1 MSVVFTYTFK
11 APVLLD
17 NQLQIC
23 WADDSQ
29 IKKGQ
34 EISSTT
40 KTAIDSRKPQPKYND
55 TNNIK
60 QNSMNYVLYEDKVS
74 ITFEWTD
81 DDGITQ
87 DDLDVY
93 KKYLQDQKETW
104 TWTEDF
110 SNKTAKAEYT
120 YAGENNDWGEF
131 PFKYFLDTSTI
142 KMVAETDNTK
152 LLCIIKN
159 DADTNYN
166 IRQRDIPAGST
177 ITINKPDSSVCYV
190 LFSQPVEINGS
201 AFDKYT
207 QKKLT
212 SASVNVKNT
221 GEIPC
226 KVLQYYR

>member
-1 MSVVFTYTFK
+1 MSVVFTYKFK

-23 WADDSQ
+23 WSDDSIMQ
-29 IKKGQ
+29 KDN

-40 KTAIDSRKPQPKYND
+40 KTVIDSRKPQPKYND

-60 QNSMNYVLYEDKVS
+60 QNSMNYVLYEGKVS

-81 DDGITQ
+81 DDGITE
-87 DDLDVY
+87 DDLNVY
-93 KKYLQDQKETW
+93 QKYLEDQSETW
-104 TWTEDF
+104 TWTADF
-110 SNKTAKAEYT
+110 ANKTAKAEAT
-120 YAGENNDWGEF
+120 YLGENNDWGEF

-142 KMVAETDNTK
+142 KMVAEENNTK
-152 LLCIIKN
+152 LLCIIKSN
-159 DADTNYN
+159 ADTDYT
-166 IRQRDIPAGST
+166 IRQRDIPIGET
-177 ITINKPDSSVCYV
+177 ITIDKPTSSICYV

-212 SASVNVKNT
+212 SSSVSAKNT
-221 GEIPC
+221 GTIPC

>member
-1 MSVVFTYTFK
+1 MSVVFTYKFK

-23 WADDSQ
+23 WSDDSIMQ
-29 IKKGQ
+29 KDN

-40 KTAIDSRKPQPKYND
+40 KTVIDSRKPQPKYND

-60 QNSMNYVLYEDKVS
+60 QNSMNYVLYEGKVS

-81 DDGITQ
+81 DDGITE
-87 DDLDVY
+87 DDLNVY
-93 KKYLQDQKETW
+93 QKYLEDQSETW
-104 TWTEDF
+104 TWTADF
-110 SNKTAKAEYT
+110 VNKTAKVECT
-120 YAGENNDWGEF
+120 YLGENNAWGEF

-142 KMVAETDNTK
+142 KMVAEENNTK
-152 LLCIIKN
+152 LLCIIKSN
-159 DADTNYN
+159 ADTDYT
-166 IRQRDIPAGST
+166 IRQRDIPIGET
-177 ITINKPDSSVCYV
+177 ITIDKPTSSICYV

-212 SASVNVKNT
+212 SSSVSAKNT
-221 GEIPC
+221 GTIPC